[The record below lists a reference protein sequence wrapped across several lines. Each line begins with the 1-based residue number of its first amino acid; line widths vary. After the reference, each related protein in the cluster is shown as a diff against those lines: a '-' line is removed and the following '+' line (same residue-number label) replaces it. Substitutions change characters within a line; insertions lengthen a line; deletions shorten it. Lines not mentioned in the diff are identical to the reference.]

1 MKNKTVEK
9 LMRFLITLLGAG
21 IGAALAAL
29 ILPLFSRWYPI
40 ESPYA
45 PIALYAALCLVGA
58 AVCFAFSSAIIG
70 RTMKLIAAIER
81 RWDAMPTQQIVLTSI
96 GMIMGLVVAALITQL
111 ILSAGASLITI
122 SFSAL
127 TYVVLGY
134 VGLRIGFHRYRGGKT
149 PRMRRHLRRAA
160 EAGILDDADLLMTE
174 EGEDEEEGEAI
185 PAARP
190 SRKYLDTSVII
201 DGRVLDIVKTGFL
214 EGDIVVP
221 QFVLAE
227 LRHIADSGDSLRR
240 ARGRRGLDVLAKLQK
255 ELKTPIIVDET
266 DYPDLEEVDVKLLRL
281 CRDNGG
287 TVVTNDYNLNKV
299 AGVTG
304 LRVLNINDL
313 ANALKP
319 MLMAGEEL
327 TVQIVREG
335 KEPGQGVAYL
345 DDGTMIVVEDGR
357 RMIGKTTDINVT
369 SVLQTSAVTAVVT
382 TVLQTSAGRMIFTR
396 LKPADEKAG

>member
-1 MKNKTVEK
+1 M
-9 LMRFLITLLGAG
+9 
-21 IGAALAAL
+21 
-29 ILPLFSRWYPI
+29 
-40 ESPYA
+40 
-45 PIALYAALCLVGA
+45 
-58 AVCFAFSSAIIG
+58 
-70 RTMKLIAAIER
+70 
-81 RWDAMPTQQIVLTSI
+81 
-96 GMIMGLVVAALITQL
+96 
-111 ILSAGASLITI
+111 
-122 SFSAL
+122 
-127 TYVVLGY
+127 
-134 VGLRIGFHRYRGGKT
+134 
-149 PRMRRHLRRAA
+149 
-160 EAGILDDADLLMTE
+160 
-174 EGEDEEEGEAI
+174 
-185 PAARP
+185 
-190 SRKYLDTSVII
+190 
-201 DGRVLDIVKTGFL
+201 LDIVKTGFL

-345 DDGTMIVVEDGR
+345 DDGTMIVVENGR
-357 RMIGKTTDINVT
+357 RYV
-369 SVLQTSAVTAVVT
+369 
-382 TVLQTSAGRMIFTR
+382 GR
-396 LKPADEKAG
+396 KP

>member
-160 EAGILDDADLLMTE
+160 EAGILDDADLLMAEEGE

-185 PAARP
+185 SAARP

-345 DDGTMIVVEDGR
+345 DDGTMIVVENGR
-357 RMIGKTTDINVT
+357 RYVGET
-369 SVLQTSAVTAVVT
+369 VTAVVT

-396 LKPADEKAG
+396 LKPVDEKAG

>member
-29 ILPLFSRWYPI
+29 ILPLLSRRYDMA
-40 ESPYA
+40 SPYA

-58 AVCFAFSSAIIG
+58 AICFAFSSAIIG
-70 RTMKLIAAIER
+70 RTMKLIAASER
-81 RWDAMPTQQIVLTSI
+81 KWDAMPTQQIVLTSI

-127 TYVVLGY
+127 TYVILGY
-134 VGLRIGFHRYRGGKT
+134 VGLRIGYHRYRGGKT

-160 EAGILDDADLLMTE
+160 EAGILDDADLLMS
-174 EGEDEEEGEAI
+174 DEEEDL
-185 PAARP
+185 PTVQAAPP

-201 DGRVLDIVKTGFL
+201 DGRVLDIAKTGFL
-214 EGDIVVP
+214 EGEIVVP

-240 ARGRRGLDVLAKLQK
+240 ARGRRGLDVLSKLQK
-255 ELKTPIIVDET
+255 ELKTPIVIDET

-345 DDGTMIVVEDGR
+345 DDGTMIVVENGR
-357 RMIGKTTDINVT
+357 RYVGET
-369 SVLQTSAVTAVVT
+369 VTAVVT